1 MWNERLV
8 AAARGRSGRDR
19 TKIRAKGGGEVDKCR
34 AKEQWDCAGDRRDIY
49 QKCGLVVRRDWGM
62 LNEAGFVRRGR
73 GVGAGTTVF
82 GNSWSWKGEYT
93 VIGRRDARELD

>member
-1 MWNERLV
+1 
-8 AAARGRSGRDR
+8 
-19 TKIRAKGGGEVDKCR
+19 
-34 AKEQWDCAGDRRDIY
+34 
-49 QKCGLVVRRDWGM
+49 M